1 MIWFSWTVQAASQI
15 TLMNIW
21 TCAKYN
27 IWIKCEAT
35 SWAKITKKHG
45 GIEGM
50 GRSKA
55 SLDVKEEHEEVVP
68 QAPHWRRAGG
78 RPAPSSSLALL
89 IPSSAGRPRT
99 SWSWSWRLTVHIW
112 KKVREVREIGSSN
125 KQFFLQVETS
135 FLPSLPHRFK
145 YKGRHPD
152 SMLTTTCLLT
162 TEAKPRHR
170 TCNQDNTVSFSGQL

>member
-78 RPAPSSSLALL
+78 RPPGQGVASEIQEDGQVAVGRRPAPSSSLALL
-89 IPSSAGRPRT
+89 IPSSSGRPRT
-99 SWSWSWRLTVHIW
+99 RWSWSWRLTVQIW

-125 KQFFLQVETS
+125 KQFFP
-135 FLPSLPHRFK
+135 F
-145 YKGRHPD
+145 
-152 SMLTTTCLLT
+152 
-162 TEAKPRHR
+162 
-170 TCNQDNTVSFSGQL
+170 N